1 MKREMAGEEKEDGAE
16 TGGKKG
22 EIEVEVEGGK
32 ERK

>member
-1 MKREMAGEEKEDGAE
+1 MAGEEKEDGGE

-22 EIEVEVEGGK
+22 ETEGEVEEGK